1 MKKRWLIP
9 LIAGAVVVFV
19 AFGVLTMTVVLKSY
33 ERDNVMWTYVE
44 PYETKAVEFLR
55 QDKEFTTLYGEDVTL
70 EGRNIRFRFTDPK
83 KYTSISLNPQIPASA
98 EEFAA
103 ELESLTVSFELPD
116 LRVVTVTFAKTPDGT
131 PELTGWEFTDE

>member
-19 AFGVLTMTVVLKSY
+19 AFGVLTMSVVLKSY
-33 ERDNVMWTYVE
+33 ERDNVMGTYVD

-55 QDKEFTTLYGEDVTL
+55 QDQEFIALYGEDVTL
-70 EGRNIRFRFTDPK
+70 EGRNIRYRFTDPK
-83 KYTSISLNPQIPASA
+83 KYTGVSFNPQIPASA

-103 ELESLTVSFELPD
+103 ELDSLTVSFELPD
-116 LRVVTVTFAKTPDGT
+116 LRVVSVNFAKTPDGSL
-131 PELTGWEFTDE
+131 ELTGWEFTEE